1 MREPSFARLNCSIAR
16 ALAVLGD
23 AWSLLILRDAL
34 AGVRTFE
41 GFMRGLGI
49 ARNTLTD
56 RLRHLVEEGMLSQM
70 DVGKRGTRFEYVPTL
85 KAKEFQAPLMAIMQW
100 GDRWVSGP
108 GNEPVVAVDR
118 ESGATVEPLVIRTT
132 RGRAVSCDELIYK
145 PGRGATTATRDYLLA
160 KNKRAPVRKIGFR
173 AVTRRGTERSR

>member
-1 MREPSFARLNCSIAR
+1 MREPSFVRLNCSIAR

-34 AGVRTFE
+34 GGIRTFE
-41 GFMRGLGI
+41 GFMRSLGI

-56 RLRHLVEEGMLSQM
+56 RLRHLVEEGLLTQM

-85 KAKEFQAPLMAIMQW
+85 KAKEFQTPLMAIMQW

-108 GNEPVVAVDR
+108 GNEPAVAVDR
-118 ESGATVEPLVIRTT
+118 ESGSAIEPMVVRSGS
-132 RGRAVSCDELIYK
+132 GRAVSSDDLMYK
-145 PGRGATTATRDYLLA
+145 PGRGATRVTRDYLLA
-160 KNKRAPVRKIGFR
+160 KNKQP
-173 AVTRRGTERSR
+173 AVKLT

>member
-1 MREPSFARLNCSIAR
+1 MREPSFTRLNCSIAR

-23 AWSLLILRDAL
+23 SWSLLILRDAL
-34 AGVRTFE
+34 GGVRSFE

-56 RLRHLVEEGMLSQM
+56 RLRHLVEEGLLAQI

-85 KAKEFQAPLMAIMQW
+85 KAKEFQTPLMAIMQW

-108 GNEPVVAVDR
+108 GNEPVIAVDR
-118 ESGATVEPLVIRTT
+118 QNGSTIEPVVVRSAS
-132 RGRAVSCDELIYK
+132 GRAVSADDLMYK
-145 PGRGATTATRDYLLA
+145 PGRGATTVTRDHLLA
-160 KNKRAPVRKIGFR
+160 KNKRP
-173 AVTRRGTERSR
+173 AVKRT

>member
-1 MREPSFARLNCSIAR
+1 MREPSFTRLNCSIAR

-23 AWSLLILRDAL
+23 SWSLLILRDAL

-56 RLRHLVEEGMLSQM
+56 RLRHLVEEGLLAQM
-70 DVGKRGTRFEYVPTL
+70 DVGKRGTRFEYVPTV
-85 KAKEFQAPLMAIMQW
+85 KAKEFQVPLMAIMQW

-108 GNEPVVAVDR
+108 GNEPVIAVDLQNG
-118 ESGATVEPLVIRTT
+118 SAIEPMVVRSAS
-132 RGRAVSCDELIYK
+132 GRAVSSDDLMYK
-145 PGRGATTATRDYLLA
+145 PGRGATTATRDHLLA
-160 KNKRAPVRKIGFR
+160 KNKRP
-173 AVTRRGTERSR
+173 AVKRI

>member
-1 MREPSFARLNCSIAR
+1 MKKMTGMREPSFARLNCSIAR

-34 AGVRTFE
+34 TGVRTFE

-56 RLRHLVEEGMLSQM
+56 RLRHLVEEGMLVQM
-70 DVGKRGTRFEYVPTL
+70 DVGKRGTRFEYAPTQ

-118 ESGATVEPLVIRTT
+118 ESGAAIKPLIVRSTS
-132 RGRAVSCDELIYK
+132 GRAISSDELMYK
-145 PGRGATTATRDYLLA
+145 PGRGATAVTRDYLLA
-160 KNKRAPVRKIGFR
+160 KNKRASARKI
-173 AVTRRGTERSR
+173 

>member
-23 AWSLLILRDAL
+23 SWSLLIVRDAL
-34 AGVRTFE
+34 GGVRTFE

-56 RLRHLVEEGMLSQM
+56 RLRHLVEEGLLAQM

-108 GNEPVVAVDR
+108 GNEPVIAVER
-118 ESGATVEPLVIRTT
+118 ESGAVIAPLVVRSAS
-132 RGRAVSCDELIYK
+132 GRAVSSDNLMYK
-145 PGRGATTATRDYLLA
+145 PGRGATTTTRDYLLA
-160 KNKRAPVRKIGFR
+160 KNKRPPVKR
-173 AVTRRGTERSR
+173 A

>member
-1 MREPSFARLNCSIAR
+1 MREPSFAGLNCSIAR

-34 AGVRTFE
+34 GGVRTFE

-56 RLRHLVEEGMLSQM
+56 RLRHLVEEGLLVQM

-85 KAKEFQAPLMAIMQW
+85 KAKEFQAPLIAIMQW
-100 GDRWVSGP
+100 GDHWVSGP

-118 ESGATVEPLVIRTT
+118 ETGSTIESMIVRSAS
-132 RGRAVSCDELIYK
+132 GRAVSSDDLMYK
-145 PGRGATTATRDYLLA
+145 PGRGATTVTRDYLLA
-160 KNKRAPVRKIGFR
+160 KNKRPAIKQ
-173 AVTRRGTERSR
+173 T

>member
-1 MREPSFARLNCSIAR
+1 MKKMTGMRAPSFARLNCSIAR

-23 AWSLLILRDAL
+23 PWSFLILRDAL
-34 AGVRTFE
+34 GGVRTFE

-56 RLRHLVEEGMLSQM
+56 RLRHLVEEGLLTQM
-70 DVGKRGTRFEYVPTL
+70 DVGKRGTRFEYVPTP

-108 GNEPVVAVDR
+108 GNEPVIAIES
-118 ESGATVEPLVIRTT
+118 ESGSAIAPLVVRSAS
-132 RGRAVSCDELIYK
+132 GRAVSSDDLMYK
-145 PGRGATTATRDYLLA
+145 PGRGATTTRDYLLA
-160 KNKRAPVRKIGFR
+160 KNKRPTVKR
-173 AVTRRGTERSR
+173 T

>member
-23 AWSLLILRDAL
+23 PWSFLILRDAL
-34 AGVRTFE
+34 GGVRTFE

-56 RLRHLVEEGMLSQM
+56 RLRHLVEEGLLTQM
-70 DVGKRGTRFEYVPTL
+70 DVGKRGTRFEYVPTP

-108 GNEPVVAVDR
+108 GNEPVIATER
-118 ESGATVEPLVIRTT
+118 ESGSAIAPLVVRSAS
-132 RGRAVSCDELIYK
+132 GRAVSSDDLMYK
-145 PGRGATTATRDYLLA
+145 PGRGATTTTRDYLLA
-160 KNKRAPVRKIGFR
+160 KNKRP
-173 AVTRRGTERSR
+173 AVERT